1 MFASR
6 VVGRLRLVP
15 PVAAVLLLSVPSG
28 ADRPPDKRGAVAQAE
43 ADDRMSDMGQVAA
56 RARALLE
63 GQGAGART
71 AGISATAAGEGC
83 TNDPRCP
90 GGFRESAPGGQAE
103 LSLAVDAT
111 GQHIVVGFNDTRGF
125 TLNPVSVSG
134 FMYSDDG
141 GRTFVDGG
149 QLPSPGT
156 DVIGTTRLPQVF
168 GDPEVKYL
176 GECTFIYSSI
186 VVTKFSATAAAQTMG
201 VHRST
206 DCGHTWEGPFVV
218 TAATNPN
225 GLVSSGGAPVDA
237 ADKEFMDVDPE
248 TGRVIM
254 SWSNFTP
261 AAPGGVEISVSYSDD
276 MKTATPPTWSSRAVI
291 GNTPADGQ
299 ASIPRFAGNGSDDV
313 YVAWRRFPDPGV
325 LSGLGNTVA
334 FARSTDNGAT
344 WGPATE
350 LAPEFL
356 TMDHVLGND
365 RNNTSPAMAVD
376 NSGGRHAGNLY
387 VVYADNDTVDGADI
401 AFQRS
406 TDGGLTFSE
415 PVKINSRPGDD
426 RAQWFPWVTVD
437 EHTGR
442 VYVFYYDQGLL
453 PSGDVTEAT
462 YVFSDDGGRRW
473 SKPLPLSA
481 RPFNAGWGND
491 TGQPNLGDYN
501 QAVAQRGEL
510 FAVYAETAPP
520 PLGFADGQPSGNMTI
535 PDVAFKRVPQRDW
548 ETNSLAVSLI
558 DVVVDESGGNGNI
571 DPRDF
576 LKLDAVLRNYVTN
589 PISARAIDGLAV
601 RLTTSTPGVTVLVPW
616 ATYPRLAP
624 GQSREGRNAFR
635 LALSR
640 SFVPGTPIELE
651 LHVWGPRF
659 RTAVLH
665 HTLRTGTPEAT
676 TLLSEDFETTPT
688 GSLPVGW
695 TTAHAGG
702 ANTVPWTTSSTFVPS
717 ASSPCNLSNGAFHAN
732 AEDGP
737 ALGGATRFERL
748 FSPAFE
754 VPADADYVT
763 VEFDVCYDAEDFPP
777 FEVFAFDGFLLRI
790 ADLTPG
796 RLLRSVL
803 VEAFADEFTTG
814 ERRHYPKHFP
824 RSSNTAYF
832 QDMSAW
838 SGESAGLKHV
848 RMRLPGMEGSTAQL
862 RFEYTQDAV
871 GTCADLRPGHACGVF
886 FDNVVVKSVRSVAPP
901 PRK

>member
-6 VVGRLRLVP
+6 AVGRLRLVP

-28 ADRPPDKRGAVAQAE
+28 ADRPPDKRGVVAQAE

-63 GQGAGART
+63 EQGVGARA
-71 AGISATAAGEGC
+71 AGISATADDDGC
-83 TNDPRCP
+83 VNDPRCP

-206 DCGHTWEGPFVV
+206 DCGHSWEGPFVV

-225 GLVSSGGAPVDA
+225 GLVSAGGAPLDA

-291 GNTPADGQ
+291 GNTAADGQ
-299 ASIPRFAGNGSDDV
+299 ASIPRFAGNGSDDA

-325 LSGLGNTVA
+325 FSGIGNTVA

-387 VVYADNDTVDGADI
+387 VTYADNDTVDGADI

-406 TDGGLTFSE
+406 TDGGLTFS
-415 PVKINSRPGDD
+415 
-426 RAQWFPWVTVD
+426 
-437 EHTGR
+437 
-442 VYVFYYDQGLL
+442 
-453 PSGDVTEAT
+453 
-462 YVFSDDGGRRW
+462 
-473 SKPLPLSA
+473 
-481 RPFNAGWGND
+481 
-491 TGQPNLGDYN
+491 
-501 QAVAQRGEL
+501 
-510 FAVYAETAPP
+510 
-520 PLGFADGQPSGNMTI
+520 
-535 PDVAFKRVPQRDW
+535 
-548 ETNSLAVSLI
+548 
-558 DVVVDESGGNGNI
+558 
-571 DPRDF
+571 
-576 LKLDAVLRNYVTN
+576 
-589 PISARAIDGLAV
+589 
-601 RLTTSTPGVTVLVPW
+601 
-616 ATYPRLAP
+616 
-624 GQSREGRNAFR
+624 
-635 LALSR
+635 
-640 SFVPGTPIELE
+640 
-651 LHVWGPRF
+651 
-659 RTAVLH
+659 
-665 HTLRTGTPEAT
+665 
-676 TLLSEDFETTPT
+676 
-688 GSLPVGW
+688 
-695 TTAHAGG
+695 
-702 ANTVPWTTSSTFVPS
+702 
-717 ASSPCNLSNGAFHAN
+717 
-732 AEDGP
+732 
-737 ALGGATRFERL
+737 
-748 FSPAFE
+748 
-754 VPADADYVT
+754 
-763 VEFDVCYDAEDFPP
+763 
-777 FEVFAFDGFLLRI
+777 
-790 ADLTPG
+790 
-796 RLLRSVL
+796 
-803 VEAFADEFTTG
+803 
-814 ERRHYPKHFP
+814 
-824 RSSNTAYF
+824 
-832 QDMSAW
+832 
-838 SGESAGLKHV
+838 
-848 RMRLPGMEGSTAQL
+848 
-862 RFEYTQDAV
+862 
-871 GTCADLRPGHACGVF
+871 
-886 FDNVVVKSVRSVAPP
+886 
-901 PRK
+901 